1 MAQKATRPIVQKYE
15 NKKNKTTSFQSQIQQ
30 GKYKKWFFRGCE
42 EIFKFQLL
50 LKTVIYLSKLTQ
62 ILLSLA
68 NSYSSSWKE
77 AWFSIFCGSYQR

>member
-1 MAQKATRPIVQKYE
+1 MAQKATRPIVQIIREQKE
-15 NKKNKTTSFQSQIQQ
+15 QNHQLSKSIQQ

-68 NSYSSSWKE
+68 NSYSSS
-77 AWFSIFCGSYQR
+77 